1 MRGIQVFMDSLDL
14 HGVETIFGNPG
25 TTENPLLDSLIDHT
39 DIKYIVALHEGV
51 AVGAASYY
59 AQASG
64 KTGVANVHVAPGL
77 GNSIGMMY
85 GALKANVPLIVTAG
99 QQDTRLR
106 LREPL
111 LSHDLVAMAAPVTK
125 WSAEPRTADEVG
137 PIMRKAFKIA
147 NEAPMG
153 PVFVALPINVMAQET
168 DILAETSG
176 EIVISDS
183 PDAGAISRISDMF
196 IEAKNPAIIAG
207 DDVPRS
213 GALPLFINLAE
224 KTGSAVYH
232 DGLRSQVSFPNQ
244 HASYCGRLPFEA
256 AAIRKLLSKHDLLL
270 VTDGATFDELWFDE
284 GSLVPETTR
293 VVQIGNTVGRLAHK
307 FPVKLGVLGN
317 LQIALQQLLLNI
329 ESADSDSFRSA
340 VANRN
345 TEMAVSQ
352 QALRDAAEERLKS
365 QWDAKPMTPG
375 RAVYEIQSALPKNTI
390 IVDESITASLEV
402 QSMPFKEAGDFYGA
416 RGGGIGQGLAGVVGI
431 QVAHPD
437 RVVVCI
443 SGDGSAM
450 YSIQA
455 FWTAARH
462 NLPIVFII
470 MANREYRVLKHNLD
484 IYRNRFNV
492 PSNRPYPFMDMDTP
506 QLDFVSMAKGMGVTG
521 QCIEDPDEL
530 KEAVAK
536 AIATKKPCLI
546 EVVVSG
552 KQE

>member
-14 HGVETIFGNPG
+14 HGVDYIFGNPG
-25 TTENPLLDSLIDHT
+25 TTENPLLDSLIDNTH
-39 DIKYIVALHEGV
+39 IKYFVALHEGV

-64 KTGVANVHVAPGL
+64 KTAVANVHVAPGL
-77 GNSIGMMY
+77 GNAIGMMY
-85 GALKANVPLIVTAG
+85 NALKANAPLIVTAG
-99 QQDTRLR
+99 QQDTRMR

-137 PIMRKAFKIA
+137 PMMRKAFKIA

-153 PVFVALPINVMAQET
+153 PVFIALPINVMEQET
-168 DILAETSG
+168 DIPAETSG
-176 EIVISDS
+176 EIVVSDS
-183 PDAGAISRISDMF
+183 PDAEAISRISDMF
-196 IEAKNPAIIAG
+196 LAARNPAIIAG
-207 DDVPRS
+207 DDVPRT
-213 GALPLFINLAE
+213 GALPLLINFAE
-224 KTGSAVYH
+224 KTGSSVYH

-244 HASYCGRLPFEA
+244 HPAYRGRLPFEA
-256 AAIRKLLSKHDLLL
+256 ASIRKMLSKHDLLL
-270 VTDGATFDELWFDE
+270 ITDGATFDEVWFDE
-284 GSLVPETTR
+284 GSLVPETAK
-293 VVQIGNTVGRLAHK
+293 VVQIGNTAGRLAHK
-307 FPVKLGVLGN
+307 FPVKLGVLGS
-317 LQIALQQLLLNI
+317 LPFALQQLLVNI
-329 ESADSDSFRSA
+329 ETDGKDEFRSA
-340 VANRN
+340 VADRN
-345 TEMAVSQ
+345 AELAISMNE
-352 QALRDAAEERLKS
+352 LIEAADERLKK

-375 RAVYEIQSALPKNTI
+375 RAVHEIQSALPKNAV

-416 RGGGIGQGLAGVVGI
+416 RGGGIGQGLAGVLGI

-462 NLPIVFII
+462 NLPIIFIV

-484 IYRNRFNV
+484 IYRDRFGV
-492 PSNRPYPFMDMDTP
+492 PSNRPYPFMDMAP
-506 QLDFVSMAKGMGVTG
+506 ELDFVSMAKGMGVDG
-521 QCIEDPDEL
+521 QCIEDADEL
-530 KEAVAK
+530 KEAIKKAVA
-536 AIATKKPCLI
+536 AKKPCLI
-546 EVVVSG
+546 EVVISG
-552 KQE
+552 KQ